1 VYAAPD
7 RKVTCSLDLENTG
20 NTGLSFSLD
29 STAVAAGTTLTCAS
43 TDPVAAGDAINCT
56 LARDATQDDF
66 EAAYLV
72 LEANGVQAARSNPV
86 SGTYKRDVTP
96 SASSIAVPLV
106 QAPALDLQVSVL
118 PTTVTSG
125 SKSPVVGF
133 KERQSCRV
141 TSCCCPCFLQRVLR
155 VTV

>member
-1 VYAAPD
+1 VIQTALPLCCAAVVYAAPD
-7 RKVTCSLDLENTG
+7 RKVTCNLELRNTG

-29 STAVAAGTTLTCAS
+29 STAVAAGTTLTCGS
-43 TDPVAAGDAINCT
+43 TDPVAAGDAVNCT

-72 LEANGVQAARSNPV
+72 LEASGVQAARSNPV
-86 SGTYKRDVTP
+86 SGTFKRDVTL

-106 QAPALDLQVSVL
+106 QAPALDLQVSID

-125 SKSPVVGF
+125 SELPVAGL
-133 KERQSCRV
+133 RQG
-141 TSCCCPCFLQRVLR
+141 
-155 VTV
+155 